1 MHSTLQYRI
10 RNDLRLVSSG
20 KLKHSKCN
28 PSRKKKIIH
37 KEINSIFVEIDKK
50 NTATKHNII
59 VGCIYR
65 PPCYPIIEF
74 NELIGS
80 LPDKLEKENKHI
92 YITGDFNC
100 DILLTDKN
108 SEQFKNLFLSSHFY
122 PLINKPTRI
131 ANNTATLIDNIYCNI
146 PNLQSNVESGLLHV
160 NIADHKGVF
169 CINNDSELFSSNT
182 TKSKES

>member
-10 RNDLRLVSSG
+10 RLANSR

-28 PSRKKKIIH
+28 PSRKNAIIH

-50 NTATKHNII
+50 NTATKYNII

-80 LPDKLEKENKHI
+80 LLDKLEKDNKHI

-108 SEQFKNLFLSSHFY
+108 SEQFKNLFLSSYFY

-131 ANNTATLIDNIYCNI
+131 ANNTATLIDNIYCSI
-146 PNLQSNVESGLLHV
+146 PNL
-160 NIADHKGVF
+160 
-169 CINNDSELFSSNT
+169 
-182 TKSKES
+182 